1 MPPASFPLHPL
12 LEDAAFVV
20 LDKPAGL
27 LSVPGKGEGGRHNL
41 WTLSL
46 ARWPDAQVVHRLDMA
61 TSGAIVLARGAD
73 AQRALSVAFA
83 RREVDKHY
91 VAVVHGLM
99 AEDLGLI
106 DLPLITDW
114 PNRPR
119 QKVCALQGKPSQTRW
134 RVLARDAGRQ
144 LTRVALEPLT
154 GRSHQLRVHLAALGH
169 PIVGDTLYG
178 PDPSATPRMLLHAER
193 LGFPHPETGTTV
205 RVCSTAPF

>member
-1 MPPASFPLHPL
+1 MPSAPLPLHPL

-27 LSVPGKGEGGRHNL
+27 LSVPGKGEAGRHNL
-41 WTLSL
+41 WTLAL

-73 AQRALSVAFA
+73 AQRALSLAFA
-83 RREVDKHY
+83 RREVDKQY
-91 VAVVHGLM
+91 VAVVHGLI
-99 AEDLGLI
+99 AEDEGLI

-119 QKVCALQGKPSQTRW
+119 QKVCAVQGKPSQTRW
-134 RVLARDAGRQ
+134 RMLERDPARQ

-178 PDPSATPRMLLHAER
+178 PDPAATPRMLLHAEQ
-193 LGFPHPETGTTV
+193 LGFAHPEAGTAV